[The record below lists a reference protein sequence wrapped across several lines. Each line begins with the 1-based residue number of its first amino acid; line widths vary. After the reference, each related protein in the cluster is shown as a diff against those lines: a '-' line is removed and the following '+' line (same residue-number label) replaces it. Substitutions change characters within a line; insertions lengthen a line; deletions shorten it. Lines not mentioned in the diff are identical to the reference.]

1 MSSSSMRVL
10 GVVQS
15 VERGIRPGLTLKDAL
30 ALGAS
35 WLSHTEQAAAALVDS
50 RWSSQVLEA
59 LRSINLEIDPGIADG
74 QARLFYSHSAGGA
87 ATLQDAHRVE
97 VLAKSAGL
105 QLRRRLLPLVNG
117 LYIWELANEIQPS
130 LAAAVA
136 RYRSGC
142 PQHHSVR
149 CEADGCQWL
158 PVGRSLV
165 SWS

>member
-1 MSSSSMRVL
+1 MRAL
-10 GVVQS
+10 GVAQS
-15 VERGIRPGLTLKDAL
+15 VEIVTQPGLTLKDAL
-30 ALGAS
+30 VNGAG
-35 WLSHTEQAAAALVDS
+35 WLSHTEQVAGAVVDS
-50 RWSSQVLEA
+50 RWSCRVLEA
-59 LRSINLEIDPGIADG
+59 HRTINLEIDPGVADG
-74 QARLFYSHSAGGA
+74 QARLFYSHAAGGV

-97 VLAKSAGL
+97 ALAKSAGL

-117 LYIWELANEIQPS
+117 LYIWELESEIHPT

-136 RYRSGC
+136 RYRGGC

-158 PVGRSLV
+158 PLGRSLV